1 MKSWITTDFQER
13 ETSFGSVLKIGDV
26 VERSKQHLVEDV
38 FLMKFHEVDEFQ
50 RGKISEIP
58 TFSKKAS
65 QRFNGV
71 FYNKSMVV
79 KPPTKYPSTLCRE
92 FP

>member
-50 RGKISEIP
+50 RGKISEI
-58 TFSKKAS
+58 
-65 QRFNGV
+65 QRCFLQQIYGCETPHKISFNFV
-71 FYNKSMVV
+71 
-79 KPPTKYPSTLCRE
+79 
-92 FP
+92 